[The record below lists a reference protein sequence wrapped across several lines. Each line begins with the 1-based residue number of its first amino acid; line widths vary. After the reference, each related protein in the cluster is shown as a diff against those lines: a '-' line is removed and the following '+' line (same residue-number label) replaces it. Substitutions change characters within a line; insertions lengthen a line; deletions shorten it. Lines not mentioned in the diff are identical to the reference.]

1 MYKKGN
7 RSRYKMI
14 TYTIMIIE
22 DDVSIG
28 DMLEEALKKE
38 NYMVLRA
45 YSGTE
50 ALMVLEKNKP
60 DLVLLD
66 LMLPGLSGEEVLPKL
81 NGILTIVMSAKNDI
95 DSKVNLLLK
104 GASDYVTKPFELSEL
119 LARISALLRLAAMK
133 ENVPEGEKGVL
144 KVGDV
149 ILDSNLL
156 SVKIKDKEMTLTR
169 TEAAILNVLMIN
181 ANRPVGRSTILERIS
196 EDTPDCTER
205 SLKQHVSNIR
215 KKLQTLDD
223 KDHIEA
229 IYGIGFKYNES

>member
-1 MYKKGN
+1 
-7 RSRYKMI
+7 MI

-50 ALMVLEKNKP
+50 ALMVLEKYKP

-133 ENVPEGEKGVL
+133 DNVPEGEKGVL

>member
-1 MYKKGN
+1 
-7 RSRYKMI
+7 
-14 TYTIMIIE
+14 
-22 DDVSIG
+22 
-28 DMLEEALKKE
+28 
-38 NYMVLRA
+38 
-45 YSGTE
+45 
-50 ALMVLEKNKP
+50 
-60 DLVLLD
+60 
-66 LMLPGLSGEEVLPKL
+66 
-81 NGILTIVMSAKNDI
+81 
-95 DSKVNLLLK
+95 
-104 GASDYVTKPFELSEL
+104 
-119 LARISALLRLAAMK
+119 MK
-133 ENVPEGEKGVL
+133 DNVPEGEKGVL